1 MYSHMA
7 SLYKQQEIQ
16 TASPGKIVLM
26 LYDGALKNLSL
37 AEQADQ
43 QQDYFQ
49 KTESLGKVRSI
60 IVELLNTLDMK
71 QGGEIAH
78 QLQSLY
84 VYSLNQ
90 LMTADI
96 NQDFDAL
103 RNVYSVL
110 NELREA
116 FAIIVNNR
124 EVKAG

>member
-1 MYSHMA
+1 MA